1 MLSMVYADFLNILA
15 FDTLDIRLLCDKGVK
30 IGNQSSGGAAM
41 AIRKRTW
48 QAADGTERTAWVVD
62 YKDAA
67 GKRRLKTFK
76 RQKDAA
82 RYRDEIAPQLRAGIH
97 TPDSISKT
105 IAEAAAAWLAHCEA
119 EKLERSTIRQR
130 QQHINLHINPFIGAV
145 KLSQLTAP
153 KVRTFIDD
161 LRDAGRSVAM
171 RQKVLTNVKTMLSY
185 AQERGLVAQNVARG
199 VKIKRDKR
207 DNARAMDEGSA
218 MPTKAELRSMIK
230 TLNGWFRHAESRA
243 MLADVQSHIGL
254 PPPPPE
260 PNRWRWR
267 PLFITAIFTGMRASE
282 LRGLAW
288 NHVDLDRQV
297 IQVRQRADAWGTIAA
312 PKSAAGVRDIP
323 LAPMVVNTLKEWKL
337 ACPKG
342 DLNLVFPNGR
352 GNVESHSNIFRRGFA
367 PLQLQCGITEPTDKK
382 NNRGHPIMKP
392 KYSLHTLRHAAASL
406 FIEQGWTPK
415 RVQTVMGHASIAMT
429 YDLYGKLFKDEEDD
443 KRSMELLQARL
454 LG

>member
-185 AQERGLVAQNVARG
+185 AQERGLVHADQGGAAVNDQDAEWLVPARR
-199 VKIKRDKR
+199 VSRD
-207 DNARAMDEGSA
+207 ARRCAIPYRS
-218 MPTKAELRSMIK
+218 PTAATGTKSLALAAIVHHR
-230 TLNGWFRHAESRA
+230 NFHRHAG
-243 MLADVQSHIGL
+243 Q
-254 PPPPPE
+254 
-260 PNRWRWR
+260 
-267 PLFITAIFTGMRASE
+267 
-282 LRGLAW
+282 
-288 NHVDLDRQV
+288 
-297 IQVRQRADAWGTIAA
+297 
-312 PKSAAGVRDIP
+312 
-323 LAPMVVNTLKEWKL
+323 
-337 ACPKG
+337 
-342 DLNLVFPNGR
+342 
-352 GNVESHSNIFRRGFA
+352 
-367 PLQLQCGITEPTDKK
+367 
-382 NNRGHPIMKP
+382 
-392 KYSLHTLRHAAASL
+392 
-406 FIEQGWTPK
+406 
-415 RVQTVMGHASIAMT
+415 
-429 YDLYGKLFKDEEDD
+429 
-443 KRSMELLQARL
+443 
-454 LG
+454 